1 MMHDSFSYVL
11 FTVYILVVLC
21 NTVLNGSILIAFCA
35 FRFIRQKRFGILI
48 SLAIADFLKVVP
60 LAGEIVVLWSTEEH
74 INFTACLTISS
85 IGLYLICVTI
95 LHLVLESI
103 NRLITIARPL
113 RYHEILTTKI
123 FGTLLTM
130 VWLLPAFGIVLP
142 HAFLSA
148 EEDWVPSFRVMMFV
162 CDPEPNFAIEFE
174 RNLTTDTRNATT
186 YSRNIT
192 ANNQN
197 LTANRGIP
205 QQPNYLPATAST
217 ISYSAFVTTI
227 YFIVPLI
234 TMIISYSIIFKI
246 SLRHI
251 RQIKSVEKNMRNL
264 YHRFSKPKMSS
275 AFGSDAGISTASSIT
290 TGDSVAMPQVFIT
303 SHLRTNNNER
313 EGSDANELNEEHHVA
328 VVNRTHKELPLDT
341 VDSDLTNNNDNVRL
355 AEGLK
360 EDEHPDKSNFTSKI
374 GQENMIT
381 GQVMLQ
387 TANSV
392 LSKDDE
398 REMANNIPR
407 RKSIT
412 RVTFVE
418 DRRKAW
424 QESKSAKIMPSN
436 DINNNGVKKDETF
449 QRLSSLQSSHS
460 STDVVSVSEIS
471 YSTSRN
477 SSAKRNSIVPLTA
490 DDVISFDQLAST
502 DIWYTGKK
510 IDRKEQKGRAKDF
523 NVQPSSVAVNNQ
535 IYNVIEEQTHGISN
549 KEAVDRVYENE
560 DGGVFMDDHHREVQ
574 SDTIGNDEEDHPF
587 SPAKKLGGKDKWKN
601 ISKHNFKK
609 SPSVEPDEQSH
620 KFPSEAFFQKIIADL
635 ERRKPP
641 STFESSARRVIRFS
655 ALVRN
660 KRRKSSWDDD
670 ESLPAPTAE
679 EVDRLEN
686 LLDYAEKNPDVQVVS
701 DSDDTHQDG
710 PTQNDQDT
718 FGLFTGFPVMEAWA
732 ESLKARAM
740 TSSPNSFVRF
750 YGIIRGEMRN
760 RKKEGKLVKTLGGL
774 IAVLMV
780 FYIPITLCAWD
791 RLGNWPTSDGE
802 EVGRTLLLWALLSS
816 ALNPIVYCLR
826 IPEFKKAFRRTKEN
840 LIYYFTDR

>member
-21 NTVLNGSILIAFCA
+21 NTVLNGSILVAFCA

-60 LAGEIVVLWSTEEH
+60 LAGEIVVLWSTEEN
-74 INFTACLTISS
+74 ISFTACLTIST

-130 VWLLPAFGIVLP
+130 VWLLPALGIVLP

-148 EEDWVPSFRVMMFV
+148 EKDWVPSFRVMMFV
-162 CDPEPNFAIEFE
+162 CDPEPNFSIEFE
-174 RNLTTDTRNATT
+174 GNSTTDATNATT
-186 YSRNIT
+186 NDGNIT
-192 ANNQN
+192 ANMQN

-205 QQPNYLPATAST
+205 PQQNYVPATGST

-234 TMIISYSIIFKI
+234 TMIVSYSIIFKI

-264 YHRFSKPKMSS
+264 YHRLSKPKMSS

-290 TGDSVAMPQVFIT
+290 IGDSVAMPQVFIT
-303 SHLRTNNNER
+303 SHLRTNDNGR
-313 EGSDANELNEEHHVA
+313 EGSDANELNEEHHIA
-328 VVNRTHKELPLDT
+328 AVNRTHKELTLGT
-341 VDSDLTNNNDNVRL
+341 VDYDLTNNNSKITQ

-360 EDEHPDKSNFTSKI
+360 EDEHADKSNFTSKT
-374 GQENMIT
+374 GQENIIT
-381 GQVMLQ
+381 DQVMLQ
-387 TANSV
+387 TDNSA

-398 REMANNIPR
+398 KEMANNIPR

-412 RVTFVE
+412 KVTFVE

-424 QESKSAKIMPSN
+424 QESKSANVI

-449 QRLSSLQSSHS
+449 QRFSSLQSSHS

-490 DDVISFDQLAST
+490 DDVMSFDQLAST

-510 IDRKEQKGRAKDF
+510 IDRIEQKSRAKDF
-523 NVQPSSVAVNNQ
+523 NVQPSLAVNNQ
-535 IYNVIEEQTHGISN
+535 MYNVIEEQTHGISD
-549 KEAVDRVYENE
+549 KEAVDRVYENQN
-560 DGGVFMDDHHREVQ
+560 GGVFRDDHQGEVQ
-574 SDTIGNDEEDHPF
+574 SDSVGNNEEDHPF
-587 SPAKKLGGKDKWKN
+587 SPLKKPGGKDQWKN
-601 ISKHNFKK
+601 ISKRNFKK
-609 SPSVEPDEQSH
+609 KPSAEPDEQSH
-620 KFPSEAFFQKIIADL
+620 RFPSEAFFQQIIADL

-670 ESLPAPTAE
+670 EPLPAPTAE

-701 DSDDTHQDG
+701 ESDDTHQDG
-710 PTQNDQDT
+710 RTHNDQDA

-780 FYIPITLCAWD
+780 FYIPITLCAWE

-840 LIYYFTDR
+840 FIYYCTDR